1 MFGRVLNTPL
11 YFWNIPI
18 FENIFL
24 HSSVISKYEF
34 LFQIN
39 CEVVIKFKN
48 FFSLMS
54 AISPKKI
61 DHKGIWKIFYVY
73 LTIL

>member
-1 MFGRVLNTPL
+1 M
-11 YFWNIPI
+11 
-18 FENIFL
+18 FL

-61 DHKGIWKIFYVY
+61 DHRKIWKIFYVY